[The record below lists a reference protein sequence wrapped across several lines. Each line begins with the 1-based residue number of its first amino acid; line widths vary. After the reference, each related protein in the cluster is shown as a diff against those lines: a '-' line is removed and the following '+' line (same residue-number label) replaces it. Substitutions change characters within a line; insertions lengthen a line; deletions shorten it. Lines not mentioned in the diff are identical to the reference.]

1 MNRTRVT
8 LVNRKGKSVLVEYVE
23 AGAVHRRYVP
33 IVEVHDGAV
42 ENEVLERGIVYGF
55 PWEEIELKFNA
66 DRFAK
71 EMHDVGIWTIEDAL
85 LNPKNL
91 WSALRA
97 TLAENLT
104 EILTIASGEKKRGR
118 HGNNK

>member
-8 LVNRKGKSVLVEYVE
+8 LVNRKGQSVLVEYVE
-23 AGAVHRRYVP
+23 AGTVHRRYVP
-33 IVEVHDGAV
+33 VDEVQGGAV
-42 ENEVLERGIVYGF
+42 ENEVLEQGIQYGF
-55 PWEEIELKFNA
+55 PWEEVELTFNA
-66 DRFAK
+66 EQFAK
-71 EMHDVGIWTIEDAL
+71 EMHNVSIWTVEDAL
-85 LNPKNL
+85 RNPKNL